1 MYDRAKEQQK
11 EIATINATIT
21 APMKTECFLPRIK
34 PEIGSKTLV
43 IIIVRNA
50 VNSLNSIKKAS
61 SAQLI
66 ITFSNNEYIMIV
78 KVFLVDNFDNLFR
91 ANTEI
96 TKLIK
101 TIFIDRLTIELL

>member
-1 MYDRAKEQQK
+1 MFSVKK
-11 EIATINATIT
+11 EIATINATIV
-21 APMKTECFLPRIK
+21 APTKTECFLPRIK

-43 IIIVRNA
+43 IIMVRSA
-50 VNSLNSIKKAS
+50 VNSLNSVKKVS
-61 SAQLI
+61 STQLI